1 MEIIPSADDLV
12 AVVWYSHTIVW
23 LGEDMTRENCDDLMQ
38 YNLIMISSG
47 EDDVIAAI
55 I

>member
-1 MEIIPSADDLV
+1 MEIIPSADDLM
-12 AVVWYSHTIVW
+12 AVVWHSHTIVW